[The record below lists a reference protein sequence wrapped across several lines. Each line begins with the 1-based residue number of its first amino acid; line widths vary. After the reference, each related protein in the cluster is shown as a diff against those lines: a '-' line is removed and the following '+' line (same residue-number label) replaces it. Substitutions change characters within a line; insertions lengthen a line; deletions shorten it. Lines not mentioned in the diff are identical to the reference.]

1 MAKHGKK
8 YLEALKLVE
17 LEKLYEPQEAISLLK
32 KMNYVKFDSTLEV
45 HMKLGVDPRH
55 ADQMVRGV
63 AMLPAGTGKEVKV
76 LVFAQGEK
84 ANEAEAAGADF
95 VGLDD
100 LIKQIEADW
109 LGFDVAIATPDVMG
123 KVGRLGKKLG
133 PRGLM
138 PSPKAGTITFDIART
153 VQDVKAGRVE
163 FKVDKT
169 ALLHIPAGKMSFS
182 EDALMSNLTS
192 VMDSVMRAKPSGAK
206 GIYVKSVVISSTMS
220 PSLHLDVATAT
231 ALSLLLKLRVTRR
244 GLKSPGPRVP
254 GANDRQRQMNSPWSS
269 VQNRRPFFI
278 LEGSF
283 YKPTPS
289 ERRNARCLHRPN
301 QTKSLN

>member
-1 MAKHGKK
+1 MSQQHGKK
-8 YLEALKLVE
+8 YQEAAKLVDST
-17 LEKLYEPQEAISLLK
+17 KLYQPQEAIELLK
-32 KMNYVKFDSTLEV
+32 KMNYVKFDPTVEV

-84 ANEAEAAGADF
+84 AAEAEAAGADF

-100 LIKQIEADW
+100 LIKQIEGDW

-138 PSPKAGTITFDIART
+138 PSPKAGTITFDLAKTIR
-153 VQDVKAGRVE
+153 DVKAGRVE

-169 ALLHIPAGKMSFS
+169 ALLHIPAGKLSFS
-182 EDALMSNLTS
+182 EDALLANLAS
-192 VMDSVMRAKPSGAK
+192 VMDAVVRARPSGAK
-206 GIYVKSVVISSTMS
+206 GSYVKSVVLSSTMS
-220 PSLHLDVATAT
+220 PSIRLDVPTAV
-231 ALSLLLKLRVTRR
+231 AL
-244 GLKSPGPRVP
+244 
-254 GANDRQRQMNSPWSS
+254 
-269 VQNRRPFFI
+269 
-278 LEGSF
+278 
-283 YKPTPS
+283 KP
-289 ERRNARCLHRPN
+289 
-301 QTKSLN
+301 

>member
-8 YLEALKLVE
+8 YLEALKLVDID
-17 LEKLYEPQEAISLLK
+17 KLYEPVEAISLLK
-32 KMNYVKFDSTLEV
+32 KMNYVKFDSTLEI

-63 AMLPAGTGKEVKV
+63 AMLPAGTGKEMKV

-84 ANEAEAAGADF
+84 ANEATAAGADF

-138 PSPKAGTITFDIART
+138 PSPKAGTITFDVART

-163 FKVDKT
+163 FKVDRT

-182 EDALMSNLTS
+182 EDALLSNVTS
-192 VMDSVMRAKPSGAK
+192 VMDAVMRAKPSGAK
-206 GIYVKSVVISSTMS
+206 GTYVKSVVLSSTMS
-220 PSLHLDVATAT
+220 PSIHLDVTTAT
-231 ALSLLLKLRVTRR
+231 AL
-244 GLKSPGPRVP
+244 
-254 GANDRQRQMNSPWSS
+254 
-269 VQNRRPFFI
+269 
-278 LEGSF
+278 
-283 YKPTPS
+283 KP
-289 ERRNARCLHRPN
+289 A
-301 QTKSLN
+301 

>member
-8 YLEALKLVE
+8 YLEAQKLVE
-17 LEKLYEPQEAISLLK
+17 EGKLYQPQEAVSLLK
-32 KMNYVKFDSTLEV
+32 QMNYLKFDPTVEI

-84 ANEAEAAGADF
+84 VAEAEAAGADF
-95 VGLDD
+95 VGLDG

-109 LGFDVAIATPDVMG
+109 TGFDVAIATPDVMG

-138 PSPKAGTITFDIART
+138 PSPKAGTITFDVAKT
-153 VQDVKAGRVE
+153 VRDVKAGRVE

-169 ALLHIPAGKMSFS
+169 ALLHIPAGKLSFN
-182 EDALMSNLTS
+182 EDALMANITS
-192 VMDSVMRAKPSGAK
+192 VVDAVSRARPTGSK
-206 GIYVKSVVISSTMS
+206 GTYVKSVVLTSTMS
-220 PSLHLDVATAT
+220 PSIRLDVAS
-231 ALSLLLKLRVTRR
+231 ALALK
-244 GLKSPGPRVP
+244 P
-254 GANDRQRQMNSPWSS
+254 
-269 VQNRRPFFI
+269 
-278 LEGSF
+278 
-283 YKPTPS
+283 
-289 ERRNARCLHRPN
+289 
-301 QTKSLN
+301 

>member
-1 MAKHGKK
+1 MTTQSHAKK
-8 YLEALKLVE
+8 YLEAAKLVDS
-17 LEKLYEPQEAISLLK
+17 EKLYGPQEAVSLLK
-32 KMNYVKFDSTLEV
+32 KMNYVKFDPTLEI

-84 ANEAEAAGADF
+84 IAEAESAGADF

-100 LIKQIEADW
+100 LIKQIEGDW

-138 PSPKAGTITFDIART
+138 PSPKAGTITFDLART
-153 VQDVKAGRVE
+153 IRDVKAGRVE

-169 ALLHIPAGKMSFS
+169 ALLHVPAGKISFN
-182 EDALMSNLTS
+182 EDALLSRSEEHTS
-192 VMDSVMRAKPSGAK
+192 ELQSRSDLVCR
-206 GIYVKSVVISSTMS
+206 
-220 PSLHLDVATAT
+220 
-231 ALSLLLKLRVTRR
+231 LLL
-244 GLKSPGPRVP
+244 
-254 GANDRQRQMNSPWSS
+254 
-269 VQNRRPFFI
+269 
-278 LEGSF
+278 E
-283 YKPTPS
+283 
-289 ERRNARCLHRPN
+289 
-301 QTKSLN
+301 

>member
-8 YLEALKLVE
+8 YLEALKLIE
-17 LEKLYEPQEAISLLK
+17 PEKLYEPQEAITLLK
-32 KMNYVKFDSTLEV
+32 KMNYVKFDSTLEI

-84 ANEAEAAGADF
+84 ANEATAAGADF

-100 LIKQIEADW
+100 VIKQIEDDW

-231 ALSLLLKLRVTRR
+231 ALK
-244 GLKSPGPRVP
+244 PR
-254 GANDRQRQMNSPWSS
+254 
-269 VQNRRPFFI
+269 
-278 LEGSF
+278 
-283 YKPTPS
+283 
-289 ERRNARCLHRPN
+289 
-301 QTKSLN
+301 

>member
-1 MAKHGKK
+1 MAQHGKK
-8 YLEALKLVE
+8 YLEALKLIE
-17 LEKLYEPQEAISLLK
+17 PEKLYEPQEAISLLK
-32 KMNYVKFDSTLEV
+32 KMNYVKFDSTLEI

-84 ANEAEAAGADF
+84 ANEATAAGADF

-109 LGFDVAIATPDVMG
+109 LGFDVAVATPDVMG

-138 PSPKAGTITFDIART
+138 PSPKAGTITFDVART

-182 EDALMSNLTS
+182 EDALMSNVAS
-192 VMDSVMRAKPSGAK
+192 VMDAVMRVKPSGAK
-206 GIYVKSVVISSTMS
+206 GTYVKSVVLSSTMS
-220 PSLHLDVATAT
+220 PSLRLDVPTAT
-231 ALSLLLKLRVTRR
+231 AL
-244 GLKSPGPRVP
+244 
-254 GANDRQRQMNSPWSS
+254 
-269 VQNRRPFFI
+269 
-278 LEGSF
+278 
-283 YKPTPS
+283 KPM
-289 ERRNARCLHRPN
+289 
-301 QTKSLN
+301 

>member
-1 MAKHGKK
+1 MPKHGKK

-17 LEKLYEPQEAISLLK
+17 EDKLYQPQEAVSLLK
-32 KMNYVKFDSTLEV
+32 KMNYVKFDPTLEV

-63 AMLPAGTGKEVKV
+63 AMLPAGAGKEVKV

-100 LIKQIEADW
+100 LIKQIEGDW

-138 PSPKAGTITFDIART
+138 PSPKAGTITFDLAKTI
-153 VQDVKAGRVE
+153 QEVKAGRVE

-169 ALLHIPAGKMSFS
+169 ALLHIPAGKLSFS
-182 EDALMSNLTS
+182 EDALMTNISS
-192 VMDSVMRAKPSGAK
+192 VVDAVMRARPTGAK
-206 GIYVKSVVISSTMS
+206 GTYVKSVVLSSTMS
-220 PSLHLDVATAT
+220 PSVRLDVATAM
-231 ALSLLLKLRVTRR
+231 AL
-244 GLKSPGPRVP
+244 
-254 GANDRQRQMNSPWSS
+254 
-269 VQNRRPFFI
+269 
-278 LEGSF
+278 
-283 YKPTPS
+283 KP
-289 ERRNARCLHRPN
+289 
-301 QTKSLN
+301 

>member
-8 YLEALKLVE
+8 YLEAQKLVE
-17 LEKLYEPQEAISLLK
+17 PDKLYLPQDAITLLK
-32 KMNYVKFDSTLEV
+32 KMHYVKFDSTLEV

-84 ANEAEAAGADF
+84 ASEATAAGADF

-182 EDALMSNLTS
+182 EASLMSNLTS
-192 VMDSVMRAKPSGAK
+192 VMDAVSRAKPSGAK
-206 GIYVKSVVISSTMS
+206 GTYVKSVVISSTMS
-220 PSLHLDVATAT
+220 PSIHLDVAEAM
-231 ALSLLLKLRVTRR
+231 AL
-244 GLKSPGPRVP
+244 
-254 GANDRQRQMNSPWSS
+254 
-269 VQNRRPFFI
+269 
-278 LEGSF
+278 
-283 YKPTPS
+283 KP
-289 ERRNARCLHRPN
+289 A
-301 QTKSLN
+301 

>member
-1 MAKHGKK
+1 MVQHGKK
-8 YLEALKLVE
+8 YLEATKLVDE
-17 LEKLYEPQEAISLLK
+17 TKLYQPQEALSLLK
-32 KMNYVKFDSTLEV
+32 KMNYVKFDPTVEV

-84 ANEAEAAGADF
+84 VAEAEAAGADF

-100 LIKQIEADW
+100 LIKQIDGDW

-138 PSPKAGTITFDIART
+138 PSPKAGTITFDLDKTIRE
-153 VQDVKAGRVE
+153 VKAGRVE

-169 ALLHIPAGKMSFS
+169 ALLHIPAGKLSFNDDS
-182 EDALMSNLTS
+182 LLQNISSVIDA
-192 VMDSVMRAKPSGAK
+192 VMRARPTGSK
-206 GIYVKSVVISSTMS
+206 GTYVKSVVLSSTMS
-220 PSLHLDVATAT
+220 PSVRLDVAAAT
-231 ALSLLLKLRVTRR
+231 AL
-244 GLKSPGPRVP
+244 
-254 GANDRQRQMNSPWSS
+254 
-269 VQNRRPFFI
+269 
-278 LEGSF
+278 
-283 YKPTPS
+283 KP
-289 ERRNARCLHRPN
+289 
-301 QTKSLN
+301 

>member
-1 MAKHGKK
+1 MAQHGKK

-17 LEKLYEPQEAISLLK
+17 PEKLYQPQEAISILK

-63 AMLPAGTGKEVKV
+63 AMLPAGTGKEMKV

-84 ANEAEAAGADF
+84 AAEAEAAGADF

-138 PSPKAGTITFDIART
+138 PSPKAGTITFDVART

-182 EDALMSNLTS
+182 EDALMLNLTS
-192 VMDSVMRAKPSGAK
+192 VMDAVSRAKPSGAK
-206 GIYVKSVVISSTMS
+206 GTYVKSVVISSTMS
-220 PSLHLDVATAT
+220 PSIHLDVSSAM
-231 ALSLLLKLRVTRR
+231 AL
-244 GLKSPGPRVP
+244 
-254 GANDRQRQMNSPWSS
+254 
-269 VQNRRPFFI
+269 
-278 LEGSF
+278 
-283 YKPTPS
+283 KP
-289 ERRNARCLHRPN
+289 A
-301 QTKSLN
+301 

>member
-1 MAKHGKK
+1 MPQHGKK

-17 LEKLYEPQEAISLLK
+17 SEKLYEPQEAVSLLK
-32 KMNYVKFDSTLEV
+32 KMNYVKFDPTLEV

-63 AMLPAGTGKEVKV
+63 AMLPAGTGKEMKV

-138 PSPKAGTITFDIART
+138 PSPKAGTITFDLAKTI
-153 VQDVKAGRVE
+153 QEVKAGRVE

-169 ALLHIPAGKMSFS
+169 ALLHIPAGKLSFS
-182 EDALMSNLTS
+182 EDALMANVAS
-192 VMDSVMRAKPSGAK
+192 VIDAVVRARPTGAK
-206 GIYVKSVVISSTMS
+206 GSYVKSVVLSSTMS
-220 PSLHLDVATAT
+220 PSVRLDVAS
-231 ALSLLLKLRVTRR
+231 ALALK
-244 GLKSPGPRVP
+244 P
-254 GANDRQRQMNSPWSS
+254 
-269 VQNRRPFFI
+269 
-278 LEGSF
+278 
-283 YKPTPS
+283 
-289 ERRNARCLHRPN
+289 
-301 QTKSLN
+301 